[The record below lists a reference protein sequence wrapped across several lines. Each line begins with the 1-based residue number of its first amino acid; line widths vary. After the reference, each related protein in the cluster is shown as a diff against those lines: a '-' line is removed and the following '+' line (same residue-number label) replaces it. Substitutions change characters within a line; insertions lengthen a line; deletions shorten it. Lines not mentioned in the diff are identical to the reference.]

1 MLGPASVART
11 TPALMLSDEA
21 MAELRALGWTPPVE
35 ALPPVVEALPP
46 VVEALPPVVQALPPV
61 VEALP
66 PVAQALPSVAQVL
79 SPVVEAMPAVVAP
92 PEAVVAAASQAASA
106 GPEPA
111 AIFIAVGFLPVA
123 AWGVTTFV
131 TALGGGPAEKTSTL
145 GNKMANARF
154 PAGAGSTVT
163 PAGTRD
169 AKDIF
174 MGGLENMSKDP
185 TGWFFGDASPLYGSP
200 PPAAPLPVQ
209 RESRVAS
216 RRSAP
221 YVPPVAAPPSVSQVG
236 SSRKGKATSR
246 KARRAPPPATPEEV
260 AARRGLNTGLS
271 GVVEPVGSFAAPPAA
286 MSPPAPK
293 PVGEQG
299 AQGAVRRRE
308 GRVSLSSLDG
318 MLDGRRLPP
327 QA

>member
-1 MLGPASVART
+1 
-11 TPALMLSDEA
+11 
-21 MAELRALGWTPPVE
+21 
-35 ALPPVVEALPP
+35 
-46 VVEALPPVVQALPPV
+46 
-61 VEALP
+61 
-66 PVAQALPSVAQVL
+66 
-79 SPVVEAMPAVVAP
+79 
-92 PEAVVAAASQAASA
+92 VVAAASQAASA

-293 PVGEQG
+293 PVPMPTPVAAAPQPVAAAPQPVAAAPQPVAAAPAPVAVQPPAPKAPPAPMPVAPPVPAPTAVAAEAAAPAAAEVDAAAMAAQLAELNKMVAELASANKALKEQYDD
-299 AQGAVRRRE
+299 AKAE
-308 GRVSLSSLDG
+308 
-318 MLDGRRLPP
+318 
-327 QA
+327 

>member
-293 PVGEQG
+293 PGEQG